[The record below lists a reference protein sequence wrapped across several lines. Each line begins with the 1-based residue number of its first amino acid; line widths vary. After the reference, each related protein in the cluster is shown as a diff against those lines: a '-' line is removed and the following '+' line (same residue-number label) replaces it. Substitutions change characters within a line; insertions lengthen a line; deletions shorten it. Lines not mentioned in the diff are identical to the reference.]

1 MGNNCA
7 GIKNKSESL
16 AELINSL
23 NPAIIF
29 LQETKLYYKGQISI
43 KNCKVFETNR
53 DLGRGGGLITTVN
66 IKLDPVEIQSE
77 NNNPDVLIV
86 QCKLSNYS
94 VSLINGYGP
103 QESESLS
110 EKMEFFNCLEV
121 SIIKSK
127 MRGDFICVQLDANSK
142 IGMENIIDDPNH
154 ISPNGEILLRICCI
168 LVSILEIFADLKSS
182 NVHKLRNLNQ

>member
-1 MGNNCA
+1 MNQVVILGNNCA
-7 GIKNKSESL
+7 GIKNKKESL
-16 AELINSL
+16 AELMNSL

-29 LQETKLYYKGQISI
+29 LQETKLYIKGQISF
-43 KNCKVFETNR
+43 NNFKVFETNR

-110 EKMEFFNCLEV
+110 EKN
-121 SIIKSK
+121 
-127 MRGDFICVQLDANSK
+127 R
-142 IGMENIIDDPNH
+142 
-154 ISPNGEILLRICCI
+154 IL
-168 LVSILEIFADLKSS
+168 
-182 NVHKLRNLNQ
+182 